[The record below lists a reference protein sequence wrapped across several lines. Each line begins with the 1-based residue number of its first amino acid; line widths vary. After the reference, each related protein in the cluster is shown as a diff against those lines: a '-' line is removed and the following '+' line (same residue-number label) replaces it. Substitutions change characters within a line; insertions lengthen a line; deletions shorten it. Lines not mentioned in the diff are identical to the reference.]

1 MLPNDWRQE
10 IDEAVSKASAASADA
25 DAQRRE
31 ENREIATKI
40 DALTCQLKRYNDKE
54 EREAPGKRTREKWT
68 IAALTAAAVFTLAL
82 AAFSAWQV
90 VETRRAYGP
99 IKTAADAAV
108 QSATAASASAVAG
121 QKTAETAAKNV
132 DVMIN
137 SERARLLLSSMKL
150 IKNDEIDPTPHI
162 DYTWINF
169 GRGPAIIN
177 EVLVDCQLIK
187 VVPAFPLENSPKI
200 KRGQF
205 TLGSGATGGTSGIP
219 DPLAPCTLDTPLT
232 PDDWASIGNFTK
244 SILFQ
249 GFIRY
254 EDAFHRYRWHFGG
267 LYWGNVKFFST
278 AGLPPAYNEETQEDQ
293 PK

>member
-1 MLPNDWRQE
+1 MLPNDWRKE
-10 IDEAVSKASAASADA
+10 IDEAVSKATSATADAENHSHAENQRIAAS
-25 DAQRRE
+25 
-31 ENREIATKI
+31 I
-40 DALTCQLKRYNDKE
+40 DALTHQLERYNAE
-54 EREAPGKRTREKWT
+54 QEREAPKKRRREKWT
-68 IAALTAAAVFTLAL
+68 IVALTAAAVFTLAL
-82 AAFSAWQV
+82 AGFSAWQV
-90 VETRRAYGP
+90 VETRRAYEP

-132 DVMIN
+132 DVLIN
-137 SERARLLLSSMKL
+137 SERARLLFGSMKL
-150 IKNDEIDPTPHI
+150 IKNGEIDPTPHI

-177 EVLVDCQLIK
+177 DLLVDCQLVGTI
-187 VVPAFPLENSPKI
+187 PAFPLENSPKV
-200 KRGQF
+200 KHGQF
-205 TLGSGATGGTSGIP
+205 TLGSGATGGTSGLP

-232 PDDWASIGNFTK
+232 PDDWASIGNSTK